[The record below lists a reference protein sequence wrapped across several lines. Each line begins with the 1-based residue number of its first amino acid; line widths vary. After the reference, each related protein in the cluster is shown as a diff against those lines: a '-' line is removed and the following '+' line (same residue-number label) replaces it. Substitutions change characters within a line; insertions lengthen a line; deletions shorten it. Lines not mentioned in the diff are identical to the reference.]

1 MTNVNYMGKDGFV
14 WFVGVVEDRNDPQQ
28 LGRVRVRCLGF
39 HTNDLIQLPTAD
51 LPWAH
56 VMHPVTDPSIHGMGT
71 TPSFLLEG
79 TWVIGFFRDS
89 MEKQQ
94 PVIMGSLPGVPQKPA
109 DPRVGFNDPRNKSST
124 QTDSQGKPVYAGATA
139 LLASDPEVDASDG
152 RTPKEKADVVR
163 PFHMGD
169 VGARDTERPYPDA
182 EDSVGGGHPGRGGTD
197 PSLPS
202 GGPFDDP
209 NVGEVSQITIAQAAR
224 DAQKISATDTFVP
237 SSPGSDPTQQ
247 HIEGGVPRTA
257 GYALDPDAGRV
268 SIPGGVPRT
277 AGYALDPDA
286 GRVSIPPVVGGTNP
300 VAPIPRRKPSV
311 ISTEDPILT
320 EDDSTKVED
329 VLVGT
334 AAKSDKPSGAAELL
348 NTSSQDDPFRRYI
361 RQQEG
366 LSLTAYPDPKG
377 QTDNYSIGY
386 GHYGADVKEGMV
398 IDETKAEE
406 LLTEDIT
413 SHRAKAQRYVDQR
426 FGDDTWNSLDSDQQH
441 MLTDMAYT
449 PGITLFP
456 KFTEAVV
463 EGNWT
468 GNELSADNQYL
479 RYFTDYTKTPP
490 VKKELGFR
498 NETFYDLF
506 VKPRVDESKLQTLET
521 ARTGRGPYP
530 TNKKYIGG
538 SPIATYSEIYNP
550 FEQPY
555 HKESGHT
562 IGEPDTSRLGRGKD
576 SETHGM
582 LIRRRNM
589 RRTKI
594 PTATRPFLSTVQ
606 QNAKK
611 DEVQTWN
618 EPHPKGL
625 PKNASPYTSA
635 KYPLNHVYESES
647 GHLTEID
654 DTIGGERL
662 FRQHRMGTFEEIHPD
677 GTKVVKVIGDNY
689 EIIVNDSNVLIS
701 GSVNLTVMGDVKHL
715 IKGDYVLEVEGDMT
729 TKVHKNQ
736 RTKIG
741 AGDGGGNREE
751 EIRGN
756 LAVNVKDN
764 STFLYGNPDYA
775 SGDISTI
782 VHGNVDN
789 EINGRLDNFVVG
801 GVSTITLN
809 SWSLTAKNNFSAQAL
824 TGIVSMMAGD
834 ELSMKSLNAMQIKSE
849 TSYITE
855 TAGTSITETA
865 GTTLDSRAGTVYTIK
880 SGFTVTDAAP
890 GFTHSPDSTN
900 KVDIN

>member
-1 MTNVNYMGKDGFV
+1 MGKDGFV

-28 LGRVRVRCLGF
+28 LGRVRVRCLGY
-39 HTNDLIQLPTAD
+39 HTEDLTQLPTAD

-109 DPRVGFNDPRNKSST
+109 DYRAGFNDPRSAKST
-124 QTDSQGKPVYAGATA
+124 QVDSQGKPVYAGAKA
-139 LLASDPEVDASDG
+139 LLAADPEVDENKKPYNIY
-152 RTPKEKADVVR
+152 T
-163 PFHMGD
+163 
-169 VGARDTERPYPDA
+169 VGAGDSERPYP
-182 EDSVGGGHPGRGGTD
+182 ESQSGFTGGGQPGGGGTR
-197 PSLPS
+197 PTVPS
-202 GGPFDDP
+202 GGPYDDP
-209 NVGEVSQITIAQAAR
+209 NAGAVSQITITQMER
-224 DAQKISATDTFVP
+224 DVQMGYSGQSDDNYV
-237 SSPGSDPTQQ
+237 SSGVGTDPTQQ
-247 HIEGGVPRTA
+247 SIEGGPSLES
-257 GYALDPDAGRV
+257 GYTSDPNAGRV
-268 SIPGGVPRT
+268 SIPSTVDGV
-277 AGYALDPDA
+277 DPA
-286 GRVSIPPVVGGTNP
+286 KITKGLP
-300 VAPIPRRKPSV
+300 
-311 ISTEDPILT
+311 ISTTSEKVDDPIRPAVGIKSSDGTPSITQSDIAGASNRDEPL
-320 EDDSTKVED
+320 D
-329 VLVGT
+329 VDKF
-334 AAKSDKPSGAAELL
+334 KSQSSASG
-348 NTSSQDDPFRRYI
+348 SQFRDYI
-361 RQQEG
+361 KEQEG
-366 LSLTAYPDPKG
+366 LSLTAYEDPKG

-386 GHYGADVKEGMV
+386 GHSGAGVKKGDV
-398 IDETKAEE
+398 IDKTKAEE
-406 LLTEDIT
+406 LLTEDII
-413 SHRAKAQRYVDQR
+413 SHRAKAQKYVDQR
-426 FGDDTWNSLDSDQQH
+426 FGGQTWDSLDPDQQD

-449 PGITLFP
+449 PGISVF
-456 KFTEAVV
+456 KNFTKAVV

-468 GNELSADNQYL
+468 GDELSADNQYL
-479 RYFTDYTKTPP
+479 RYFTDYTKSPP
-490 VKKELGFR
+490 VKRLLGKRNKDFYEL
-498 NETFYDLF
+498 Y
-506 VKPRVDESKLQTLET
+506 VKPRVDNARLET
-521 ARTGRGPYP
+521 IGIETDPVGRGPYP
-530 TNKKYIGG
+530 INKNYTGN
-538 SPIATYSEIYNP
+538 SPIASYSEIYNP
-550 FEQPY
+550 FSQPY
-555 HKESGHT
+555 HKESGHA

-594 PTATRPFLSTVQ
+594 PTATKPFLSTVQ
-606 QNAKK
+606 YNAKE
-611 DEVQTWN
+611 DNLQTWN

-625 PKNASPYTSA
+625 AKNANPYTSA
-635 KYPLNHVYESES
+635 QYPLNHVYESES

-654 DTIGGERL
+654 DTPNGERL
-662 FRQHRMGTFEEIHPD
+662 FRQHRTGTFEEIHPD
-677 GTKVVKVIGDNY
+677 GTKVVKVVGDNY
-689 EIIVNDSNVLIS
+689 EIVVNDSNVLVS

-756 LAVNVKDN
+756 LAVNVRDN
-764 STFLYGNPDYA
+764 SMFLYGNPDYP

-789 EINGRLDNFVVG
+789 EINGRLDNLVVG

-834 ELSMKSLNAMQIKSE
+834 TLSMKSLNAMQIKSE